1 MVKFQDTW
9 FLLDGSWA
17 NAVRNPTPEE
27 KEQLAATPPTTPTH
41 TTTVKSARRNSIT
54 IDIGMR
60 KKEAESDDSDSSESE
75 DEPNAGIPSDI
86 IKMEVLRTLQF
97 LLRGGQVNHNMIRQ
111 ILFLFSALHNSTTRV
126 FLQPFLFN
134 SSKHTN
140 NNRNAKYDLRE
151 EKRNFELQTKGR
163 VYLSSSSEE
172 SSDDEDYRELPQEEV
187 DKWVSMVSGIRI
199 AMKNVVQL
207 RVVVD
212 YPPPQIVWFPLKT
225 VLLFLYMLAST

>member
-1 MVKFQDTW
+1 MTVSTIIRSEDFVSSNIFPHSGFMVKFQDTW

-27 KEQLAATPPTTPTH
+27 KEQLASIPPTP
-41 TTTVKSARRNSIT
+41 TTT
-54 IDIGMR
+54 G
-60 KKEAESDDSDSSESE
+60 EDSDSSEYE
-75 DEPNAGIPSDI
+75 DEPAGIPSDI